1 MIEAWMAGFPNDV
14 ALLDH
19 LEQFRVP
26 SGPVVNPADAITHPY
41 FVARGTLRACQD
53 RILGQL
59 MLPGFPLRFSD
70 QTEYPAGSAP
80 LLGEHNEVVLGDLL
94 GYGQARIEALRAA
107 KVIMSKPI

>member
-1 MIEAWMAGFPNDV
+1 MIELWMVAFPNDL

-41 FVARGTLRACQD
+41 FVARGTLRACED

-59 MLPGFPLRFSD
+59 MLPGSPLRFSD
-70 QTEYPAGSAP
+70 QTEYPARCAP
-80 LLGEHNEVVLGDLL
+80 LLGEHHEVVLRDLL
-94 GYGQARIEALRAA
+94 GYGHERIELLRAA
-107 KVIMSKPI
+107 KVIMSKPV